1 MMMLSGKDEI
11 RHWFSRNWYDVA
23 GTGDMRHFLAGT
35 NVKQLASAHHVFCY
49 VAKYL
54 SKVDREAVCQYP
66 GRFWGVVNPKN
77 IPLGK
82 RVVLPC
88 TGRQAAQVMR
98 FLRRYMRSVVNRKV
112 CCNPWS
118 ANCICSADFWS
129 ARMRELVEIRAPDDS
144 ALARHGKTGKM

>member
-1 MMMLSGKDEI
+1 M
-11 RHWFSRNWYDVA
+11 
-23 GTGDMRHFLAGT
+23 
-35 NVKQLASAHHVFCY
+35 FCY

-54 SKVDREAVCQYP
+54 SKGDREAACQCP

-77 IPLGK
+77 IPLGR